1 MYTSFES
8 GSDQCSLSAHWRTLV
23 FGVLLSAITAC
34 SSQSAREA
42 AIAEAEVANMV
53 VEQAASREAAEIE
66 RQRAEAEERR
76 LLAEAEER
84 ERRRLAQERQAAEAE
99 ARAEAQRLA
108 REQAERA
115 ERERQAAIAAA
126 RAQRQEKLDRIAAL
140 EQQIADIQAG
150 IDSDS
155 QQALIM
161 QQAIAAAEE
170 LLAALTAEVAKYEL
184 TDESGNTLDPLSK
197 DLIAELETR
206 KEELV
211 EQARGL

>member
-1 MYTSFES
+1 MDRSQKS
-8 GSDQCSLSAHWRTLV
+8 GSGLSRLAPGRPLV
-23 FGVLLSAITAC
+23 FGVLLSVLAAC

-42 AIAEAEVANMV
+42 AVAEAEVANMAA
-53 VEQAASREAAEIE
+53 EQAAAREAAEIE
-66 RQRAEAEERR
+66 RQQAEAEERR
-76 LLAEAEER
+76 RLAEAEER

-115 ERERQAAIAAA
+115 ERERRAAVAAA
-126 RAQRQEKLDRIAAL
+126 RAERQEKMDRIAAL
-140 EQQIADIQAG
+140 EQQIADIQAEL
-150 IDSDS
+150 DSDS
-155 QQALIM
+155 EQALIM

-184 TDESGNTLDPLSK
+184 TDESGSTIEPLSK

>member
-76 LLAEAEER
+76 LLAEAE
-84 ERRRLAQERQAAEAE
+84 
-99 ARAEAQRLA
+99 
-108 REQAERA
+108 
-115 ERERQAAIAAA
+115 
-126 RAQRQEKLDRIAAL
+126 
-140 EQQIADIQAG
+140 
-150 IDSDS
+150 
-155 QQALIM
+155 
-161 QQAIAAAEE
+161 
-170 LLAALTAEVAKYEL
+170 
-184 TDESGNTLDPLSK
+184 
-197 DLIAELETR
+197 
-206 KEELV
+206 
-211 EQARGL
+211 

>member
-1 MYTSFES
+1 M
-8 GSDQCSLSAHWRTLV
+8 
-23 FGVLLSAITAC
+23 SAITAC
-34 SSQSAREA
+34 SSPSAREA

-155 QQALIM
+155 KQALIM

-184 TDESGNTLDPLSK
+184 TDESGNTLEPLSK

>member
-8 GSDQCSLSAHWRTLV
+8 GSDLCSLPARWRPLV
-23 FGVLLSAITAC
+23 FGVLLSAIAAC

-155 QQALIM
+155 KQALIM

-184 TDESGNTLDPLSK
+184 TDESGNTLEPLSK